1 MRFLAPH
8 FLHLAWLALI
18 PLALYLFKKKA
29 RRLPVSTLLFFRS
42 LAREHQE
49 SAWLRRLK
57 RWLSLLLTLLVLL
70 LAILALARPAV
81 DTGLDTPPA
90 VVLVVDVTAAM
101 AARDGEGRSRLDVAR
116 DLARARLRTLP
127 DQAVLSLVVADGG
140 AQVPLSRSRNRRECL
155 RLLDALQALPVP
167 PNPEAALTAARR
179 LAELEPGA
187 RIWHFS
193 DRPFEASGDLAL
205 EFVSAALEA
214 PLNAGITA
222 FQLRP
227 APLAHDRHEAFV
239 KVQAA
244 RANARPLAATL
255 EVRVAGRLAQLR
267 ELELA
272 PGAEAALVLPL
283 EGVRGQRLEIQL
295 RAEGDCLGW
304 DNAVAAVLPKTR
316 PLVVA
321 RVSATPDP
329 FTELALASLVEAGR
343 IELLKAA
350 PTAWPLPDKPDVYV
364 FDQWLPPEWAADRP
378 AILLDPP
385 AATKPLPLRRL
396 AGAGLPHAGVRAAAP
411 DHPVLF
417 RVAAGR
423 VALTQTAVLELGGTL
438 EPLWMAGGEPVLA
451 AGERDGQRL
460 VVAAFSPSRSEQLA
474 LLPAFPLLLGNALYW
489 CAEGSAA
496 LAGVMTKRPGD
507 WIEDEGLRRWL
518 EWDGSRFTE
527 TTEVI
532 EGGVRRLS
540 RLGAWETA
548 EGRTGVSALV
558 SAAVTDLPARA
569 AAAAIEV
576 PPPPVASSWAATG
589 LPQLLIWAV
598 LAVLLL
604 ESWLFH
610 RKAVY

>member
-70 LAILALARPAV
+70 LAVFALARPVA

-90 VVLVVDVTAAM
+90 VVLVVDVSAAM
-101 AARDGEGRSRLDVAR
+101 AARDAAGRSRLDVAR
-116 DLARARLRTLP
+116 DLARARLRVLP

-155 RLLDALQALPVP
+155 RLLDALRPLPVP

-179 LAELEPGA
+179 LAELEEGA

-193 DRPFEASGDLAL
+193 DRPLEAVGDLAL
-205 EFVSAALEA
+205 EFVPAALEA
-214 PLNAGITA
+214 PLNVGITA

-244 RANARPLAATL
+244 QANVRPLAATL

-304 DNAVAAVLPKTR
+304 DNAVAAILPKTR

-321 RVSATPDP
+321 RVAATPDP
-329 FTELALASLVEAGR
+329 FVELALASLVEAGR
-343 IELLKAA
+343 IELLKVA
-350 PTAWPLPDKPDVYV
+350 PTAWPLADKPDVYV
-364 FDQWLPPEWAADRP
+364 FDQWLPPDWPADRP
-378 AILLDPP
+378 ALLLDPP

-438 EPLWMAGGEPVLA
+438 EPLWMTGGEPVLA

-460 VVAAFSPSRSEQLA
+460 VVAAFSPARSEQLA

-496 LAGVMTKRPGD
+496 LAGVATQRPGD
-507 WIEDEGLRRWL
+507 LVEEEGLRRWL

-527 TTEVI
+527 TTEVL
-532 EGGVRRLS
+532 EGGVTRLS
-540 RLGAWETA
+540 RLGAWEA
-548 EGRTGVSALV
+548 ADGRTGVSALV
-558 SAAVTDLPARA
+558 SAAVTDLPARGA
-569 AAAAIEV
+569 AETAEAS
-576 PPPPVASSWAATG
+576 PPVASGWAAAG

>member
-1 MRFLAPH
+1 
-8 FLHLAWLALI
+8 
-18 PLALYLFKKKA
+18 
-29 RRLPVSTLLFFRS
+29 
-42 LAREHQE
+42 
-49 SAWLRRLK
+49 
-57 RWLSLLLTLLVLL
+57 
-70 LAILALARPAV
+70 
-81 DTGLDTPPA
+81 
-90 VVLVVDVTAAM
+90 
-101 AARDGEGRSRLDVAR
+101 
-116 DLARARLRTLP
+116 
-127 DQAVLSLVVADGG
+127 
-140 AQVPLSRSRNRRECL
+140 
-155 RLLDALQALPVP
+155 
-167 PNPEAALTAARR
+167 
-179 LAELEPGA
+179 
-187 RIWHFS
+187 
-193 DRPFEASGDLAL
+193 
-205 EFVSAALEA
+205 
-214 PLNAGITA
+214 
-222 FQLRP
+222 
-227 APLAHDRHEAFV
+227 
-239 KVQAA
+239 
-244 RANARPLAATL
+244 
-255 EVRVAGRLAQLR
+255 
-267 ELELA
+267 
-272 PGAEAALVLPL
+272 L

-295 RAEGDCLGW
+295 RAEGDALGW
-304 DNAVAAVLPKTR
+304 DDAVAAVLPKTR

-364 FDQWLPPEWAADRP
+364 FDQWLPKEWVADRP
-378 AILLDPP
+378 ALLLDPP

-423 VALTQTAVLELGGTL
+423 VALTQTLVLELGGTL

-496 LAGVMTKRPGD
+496 LAGVATQRPGD
-507 WIEDEGLRRWL
+507 LVEEEGLRRWL
-518 EWDGSRFTE
+518 EWEGRRFIE
-527 TTEVI
+527 TTEVL

-558 SAAVTDLPARA
+558 SAAVSDLPARA
-569 AAAAIEV
+569 ATPATEAAS
-576 PPPPVASSWAATG
+576 PPAATGLAATG

-598 LAVLLL
+598 LGILLL

>member
-70 LAILALARPAV
+70 LAILALARPAA

-101 AARDGEGRSRLDVAR
+101 AARDTAGRSRLDVAR
-116 DLARARLRTLP
+116 DLARARLRSLP

-155 RLLDALQALPVP
+155 RLLDSLKPLPVP

-179 LAELEPGA
+179 LAELEEGG

-193 DRPFEASGDLAL
+193 DRPMEATGDPAL

-295 RAEGDCLGW
+295 RAEGDSLGW
-304 DNAVAAVLPKTR
+304 DNGVAAVLPKTR

-321 RVSATPDP
+321 RVAATPDP

-343 IELLKAA
+343 IELLKVA
-350 PTAWPLPDKPDVYV
+350 PPAWPLADKPDVYV
-364 FDQWLPPEWAADRP
+364 FDQWLPTEWAADRP
-378 AILLDPP
+378 ALLLDPP
-385 AATKPLPLRRL
+385 ATGKPLPVRRL
-396 AGAGLPHAGVRAAAP
+396 AAAGLPHAGVRAAAP

-423 VALTQTAVLELGGTL
+423 VALTQTAVLDLGGTL

-496 LAGVMTKRPGD
+496 LAGVATQRPGD
-507 WIEDEGLRRWL
+507 LVEEEGLRRWL

-527 TTEVI
+527 TTEVL
-532 EGGVRRLS
+532 EGGVSRLS

-548 EGRTGVSALV
+548 AGRTGVSAVV
-558 SAAVTDLPARA
+558 SAAVTDLPARVGA
-569 AAAAIEV
+569 ASAAE
-576 PPPPVASSWAATG
+576 PPPVATGWAATG

-598 LAVLLL
+598 LAILLL

>member
-8 FLHLAWLALI
+8 LLHLAWLALI

-70 LAILALARPAV
+70 LAVFALARPVA

-90 VVLVVDVTAAM
+90 VVLVVDVSAAM
-101 AARDGEGRSRLDVAR
+101 AARDAAGRSRLDVAR
-116 DLARARLRTLP
+116 DLVRARLRALP

-155 RLLDALQALPVP
+155 RLLDALRPLPVP

-179 LAELEPGA
+179 LAELEAGA

-193 DRPFEASGDLAL
+193 DRPWEEVGDLAL
-205 EFVSAALEA
+205 EFVPAALEA
-214 PLNAGITA
+214 PLNVGITA

-244 RANARPLAATL
+244 QANARPLAATL

-304 DNAVAAVLPKTR
+304 DNAVAAILPKTR

-321 RVSATPDP
+321 RVAATPDP
-329 FTELALASLVEAGR
+329 FVELALASLVEAGR
-343 IELLKAA
+343 IELLKVA
-350 PTAWPLPDKPDVYV
+350 PAAWPLPDKPDVYV
-364 FDQWLPPEWAADRP
+364 FDQWLPAEWLADRP

-411 DHPVLF
+411 EHPVLF

-460 VVAAFSPSRSEQLA
+460 VVAAFSASRSEQLA

-496 LAGVMTKRPGD
+496 LAGLATQRPGD
-507 WIEDEGLRRWL
+507 LLEDEGLRRWL
-518 EWDGSRFTE
+518 EWDGSRFME
-527 TTEVI
+527 TTEVL
-532 EGGVRRLS
+532 EGGVTRLG
-540 RLGAWETA
+540 RLGAWEA
-548 EGRTGVSALV
+548 ADGRTGVSALV
-558 SAAVTDLPARA
+558 SAAVTDLPARGVVEA
-569 AAAAIEV
+569 AEA
-576 PPPPVASSWAATG
+576 PPPVAGAWAATG

-598 LAVLLL
+598 LGLLLL

>member
-57 RWLSLLLTLLVLL
+57 RWLSLLLTLLILL
-70 LAILALARPAV
+70 LTVFALARPVA
-81 DTGLDTPPA
+81 DTRLDTPPA
-90 VVLVVDVTAAM
+90 VVLVVDVSAAM
-101 AARDGEGRSRLDVAR
+101 AARDAAGRSRLDVAR
-116 DLARARLRTLP
+116 DLVRARLRALP

-155 RLLDALQALPVP
+155 RLLDALQPIPVS

-179 LAELEPGA
+179 LAELEEGA
-187 RIWHFS
+187 HIWHFS
-193 DRPFEASGDLAL
+193 DRPFESAGDLAL
-205 EFVSAALEA
+205 EFVPAALEA
-214 PLNAGITA
+214 PLNVGITA

-244 RANARPLAATL
+244 QANVRSLAATL

-321 RVSATPDP
+321 RVAETPDP
-329 FTELALASLVEAGR
+329 FGELALVSLVEAGR
-343 IELLKAA
+343 IELLKVA
-350 PTAWPLPDKPDVYV
+350 PTAWPLADKPDVYA
-364 FDQWLPPEWAADRP
+364 FDHWLPSEWPTDRP

-385 AATKPLPLRRL
+385 AAIQPLPLRRL
-396 AGAGLPHAGVRAAAP
+396 AGAGLPHAEVRAAAP

-496 LAGVMTKRPGD
+496 LAGVTTQRPGD
-507 WIEDEGLRRWL
+507 LVQDEGLRRWL

-527 TTEVI
+527 TTEVL
-532 EGGVRRLS
+532 EGRVTRLS
-540 RLGAWETA
+540 RLGAWEA
-548 EGRTGVSALV
+548 ADGRTGVSALV
-558 SAAVTDLPARA
+558 SAAVTDLPARGA
-569 AAAAIEV
+569 AETAET
-576 PPPPVASSWAATG
+576 PPPVASGWAAAG

-598 LAVLLL
+598 LGVLLL

>member
-57 RWLSLLLTLLVLL
+57 RWLSLLLSLLVLL
-70 LAILALARPAV
+70 LAIFALARPTA
-81 DTGLDTPPA
+81 DTGLETPPA

-101 AARDGEGRSRLDVAR
+101 AARDAGGISRLDAAR
-116 DLARARLRTLP
+116 DLVRARLRSLP
-127 DQAVLSLVVADGG
+127 EEAVLSLVVAD
-140 AQVPLSRSRNRRECL
+140 ATAHVPLSRSRNRRECL
-155 RLLDALQALPVP
+155 RLLDALQPRPVP
-167 PNPEAALTAARR
+167 PHPEAALTAAGR
-179 LAELEPGA
+179 LAELDPGA
-187 RIWHFS
+187 RVWHFS
-193 DRPFEASGDLAL
+193 DRPMEVPEGRVV
-205 EFVSAALEA
+205 EFHSVALEA
-214 PLNAGITA
+214 PMNVGITA

-244 RANARPLAATL
+244 QANRQPMAATL

-272 PGAEAALVLPL
+272 PGASAALVLPL
-283 EGVRGQRLEIQL
+283 EGVRGQQLEVQL
-295 RAEGDCLGW
+295 RAGGDCLGW
-304 DNAVAAVLPKTR
+304 DDAVAAILPKTQ

-321 RVSATPDP
+321 RVAESPDP
-329 FTELALASLVEAGR
+329 FSELALASLVEAGR
-343 IELLKAA
+343 IELLKVPPA
-350 PTAWPLPDKPDVYV
+350 AWPLADKPDVYV
-364 FDQWLPPEWAADRP
+364 FDQWLPPQWPTDRP

-385 AATKPLPLRRL
+385 QSDRPLSLRRL

-417 RVAAGR
+417 RVSAGR
-423 VALTQTAVLELGGTL
+423 VALNQTAVLDLGGSL

-451 AGERDGQRL
+451 AGEREGQRL
-460 VVAAFSPSRSEQLA
+460 VVAAFSSSRSEQLA

-489 CAEGSAA
+489 CAEGAAA
-496 LAGVMTKRPGD
+496 LAGVPMQRPGD
-507 WIEDEGLRRWL
+507 LVQEQGLRRWV
-518 EWDGSRFTE
+518 EWDGASFIE
-527 TTEVI
+527 TTEVL
-532 EGGVRRLS
+532 EGGVSRLN
-540 RLGAWETA
+540 RLGAWEA
-548 EGRTGVSALV
+548 ADGRTGVSALA
-558 SAAVTDLPARA
+558 SAAATDLPSRA
-569 AAAAIEV
+569 DRAED
-576 PPPPVASSWAATG
+576 PSPPPVTSGWAAAS

-598 LAVLLL
+598 LGVLLL